1 MNILVF
7 NLKSAFFNFARSK
20 TRTILA
26 SLGIMIGVMSV
37 ILLISLGLG
46 LKKYINQQ
54 FEKLSPNLLRILPGK
69 VIQGGSFRGPPGLT
83 STRFD
88 EKDLMKLKRI
98 NDLEYII
105 PVFTKT
111 VTAISTKKTELT
123 DIYAASADI
132 FNVLNLEAEY
142 GKLFTKKDEEKK
154 SKVTTLGPM
163 LAEKLFKRAD
173 LATGKY
179 IKIEKQR
186 FKVIGVLKSWG
197 SGLAGAEI
205 DNFPYMPY
213 TSAFVFN
220 KDKKFLAIV
229 AQAKAGVDIKKVKAE
244 IEKTMLKRYEKDEFS
259 VVEQSELLS
268 TVTSIFSIINS
279 ILVAIASIS
288 LIVGGIGIMNIMYVT
303 VTERIKEIGIR
314 RAIGARKKDIL
325 YQFLTESVVLS
336 LFGGITGLI
345 FSLLIIFA
353 IQSLFPAYIN
363 LTTVI
368 VALGVSSIIG
378 ITFGVFPAKKASDL
392 LPIDAIR
399 YE

>member
-1 MNILVF
+1 
-7 NLKSAFFNFARSK
+7 
-20 TRTILA
+20 
-26 SLGIMIGVMSV
+26 
-37 ILLISLGLG
+37 
-46 LKKYINQQ
+46 
-54 FEKLSPNLLRILPGK
+54 
-69 VIQGGSFRGPPGLT
+69 
-83 STRFD
+83 
-88 EKDLMKLKRI
+88 MKLKRI

-259 VVEQSELLS
+259 VVEQ
-268 TVTSIFSIINS
+268 
-279 ILVAIASIS
+279 
-288 LIVGGIGIMNIMYVT
+288 
-303 VTERIKEIGIR
+303 
-314 RAIGARKKDIL
+314 
-325 YQFLTESVVLS
+325 
-336 LFGGITGLI
+336 
-345 FSLLIIFA
+345 
-353 IQSLFPAYIN
+353 
-363 LTTVI
+363 
-368 VALGVSSIIG
+368 
-378 ITFGVFPAKKASDL
+378 
-392 LPIDAIR
+392 
-399 YE
+399 